1 MDASTWQIVAT
12 VVAGLL
18 MALAAFGTVFPILPG
33 SMLALATLLVWAL
46 VIGSAPAWTVAIIGA
61 VIVIIGMSASYVLTG
76 RRLVREKIPKGPILV
91 GVVGAIIGMF
101 LIPVLGLFLGFAV
114 GLLLA
119 EWQRRRDFRAALDA
133 SVGAMKTMGVGML
146 VELACV
152 CLAGSA
158 YFIGAL
164 VHFLR

>member
-12 VVAGLL
+12 VVAAVL

-33 SMLALATLLVWAL
+33 SMLALGTLIVWAL
-46 VIGSAPAWTVAIIGA
+46 VLGSAPAWTVTIIG
-61 VIVIIGMSASYVLTG
+61 VVLVLVGMSASYVLTG
-76 RRLVREKIPKGPILV
+76 RRLAREKIPKGPILV
-91 GVVGAIIGMF
+91 GVVGAVVGMF
-101 LIPVLGLFLGFAV
+101 VIPVLGLFIGFAV
-114 GLLLA
+114 GLLVA
-119 EWQRRRDFRAALDA
+119 EWHRRRDFREALDA
-133 SVGAMKTMGVGML
+133 SIGAMKTMGLGML

-158 YFIGAL
+158 FFIGAL